1 MPRIPDRTDWLDP
14 DQPDVVLGTGA
25 EPVDV
30 EVEVGVALWCLCQAD
45 NADTDTYRSMRA
57 GS

>member
-14 DQPDVVLGTGA
+14 DQPDVALGANA

-30 EVEVGVALWCLCQAD
+30 EVEVRG
-45 NADTDTYRSMRA
+45 
-57 GS
+57 GSIFLSPGQC

>member
-14 DQPDVVLGTGA
+14 DQPDVVLGTGV

-30 EVEVGVALWCLCQAD
+30 EVEIDESWLMTEDELAALEKDFQEE
-45 NADTDTYRSMRA
+45 
-57 GS
+57 